1 MYCAGLLLVMGQ
13 HELGYLNVPILS
25 CKQRLNQ
32 LRAGPEWSHPSNVV
46 LLHHNNTNTKNNSD
60 RLLFICTSKATQIA
74 FFFNVIRPAKRA
86 GSISPWA
93 CEVFPGPGNAC
104 WGVLSA
110 GVLCALVFNSN

>member
-60 RLLFICTSKATQIA
+60 RLLFICTSKAGEKEKNKRREHDNA
-74 FFFNVIRPAKRA
+74 FVQLQVFF
-86 GSISPWA
+86 
-93 CEVFPGPGNAC
+93 
-104 WGVLSA
+104 LM
-110 GVLCALVFNSN
+110 L